1 MKIRSGGRCNLR
13 AISGIGVMALAA
25 TIAALPAQADPV
37 ADFYSGKDIKL
48 LIGSPPGGGYDAFAR
63 LFGRHIGRL
72 MPGHPKVIP
81 QNMPGGGGLVVT
93 NSIANQQPKDGLV
106 IAATSGQMGT
116 SSLFGARGVRYDA
129 RQLGWIGSFNAEVGL
144 TVARTDSL
152 VKTAADLF
160 KSELI
165 VGASGA
171 NDSNV
176 IYPTTMNRVLGTK
189 FKIVPGYGGTAAV
202 SLAIERGEV
211 QGTASWHYSSMRIAK
226 PQWLKGDV
234 VNVIMQ
240 QSLARHPNLPNI
252 PTVLDL
258 AKTDE
263 QKQLIRLVF
272 AQQDMGRPV
281 FAPPGIP
288 PERLAALRKAFD
300 LFVKDKEVLAEV
312 EKLRLEINR
321 PMRGEEIATMIEG
334 LHKLPQAVIEK
345 AREVTRPDIPAK
357 K

>member
-1 MKIRSGGRCNLR
+1 MMLAGP
-13 AISGIGVMALAA
+13 AIGLALAA
-25 TIAALPAQADPV
+25 ALSTLPAQADPI
-37 ADFYSGKDIKL
+37 ADFYASKDIKL
-48 LIGSPPGGGYDAFAR
+48 LIASPPGGGYDAFAR
-63 LFGRHIGRL
+63 LFGRHLGRL
-72 MPGHPKVIP
+72 LPGQPKVIP
-81 QNMPGGGGLVVT
+81 QNMPGGGGLVAT
-93 NSIANQQPKDGLV
+93 NSIANQQPRDGLV
-106 IAATSGQMGT
+106 IAAANGQMGT
-116 SSLFGARGVRYDA
+116 ASLFGARGVRYDA

-144 TVARTDSL
+144 SVARTDAA
-152 VKTAADLF
+152 VKSAADLF
-160 KSELI
+160 RSELI

-202 SLAIERGEV
+202 ALAIERGEV
-211 QGTASWHYSSMRIAK
+211 QGTASWHYSSMRVAK
-226 PQWLKGDV
+226 PQWLKGQV
-234 VNVIMQ
+234 INVILQ
-240 QSLARHPNLPNI
+240 LSLARHPNLPNI

-263 QKQLIRLVF
+263 QKQIIRLVF

-281 FAPPGIP
+281 FAPPGVP

-300 LFVKDKEVLAEV
+300 LFVKDKLVREEVD
-312 EKLRLEINR
+312 KLRLEINR
-321 PMRGEEIATMIEG
+321 PMRGEEISAMIEE
-334 LHKLPQAVIEK
+334 LHKLPNAVIEK